1 MHDGLLWVKG
11 PSPNSQ
17 IRNEWISFSFVCFCF
32 EICKLERDRSYCMW
46 KVCVKVWSQS
56 RCVFLFTCRLIGV
69 ERVGQPDKLVFTCL
83 GERGPACLR
92 PNTHCHGLG
101 VSGVCC
107 ATGFAFLRAI
117 SLEDKDSPSSSSSA
131 SCSSA
136 GERVRWRP
144 PARCLA
150 PWWAWWESGDCVTM
164 RERCR
169 AVV

>member
-1 MHDGLLWVKG
+1 MD
-11 PSPNSQ
+11 
-17 IRNEWISFSFVCFCF
+17 FFFVCFCF
-32 EICKLERDRSYCMW
+32 EICYLERDRSYYVW

-136 GERVRWRP
+136 GERVRWSP

-150 PWWAWWESGDCVTM
+150 PWWAWWESGDWVTM